1 MNDLRSIL
9 ITGASGF
16 VGSALVALLSQGPR
30 PVIRVLRSAAACPKP
45 RDAIVGDIG
54 AETLWDGLLKDVD
67 CIVHLAAR
75 THVLGEHGTNP
86 LPAYRE
92 INVKGTLRLAQHAA
106 SAGVRRFV
114 FLSSI
119 KVNGEETSDTPFS
132 EENTSQPL
140 DAYGI
145 SKAEAEDAL
154 RRIEAATGLETVI
167 LRPPLVYGPGV
178 KGNFLRLLQLI
189 ERRAPL
195 PLASINNRRSMIGI
209 DNLVDAIITGTESP
223 AAAGKTYLVS
233 DGEDTSTPELIS
245 KLAMAMG
252 VKPNLL
258 PCPVALLRL
267 GATIL
272 GKRAEAMRLTGSM
285 QVNSNRIRKELGWN
299 PRYSLNQGLNST
311 AQWYHQRQ
319 NKCSP

>member
-1 MNDLRSIL
+1 M
-9 ITGASGF
+9 
-16 VGSALVALLSQGPR
+16 
-30 PVIRVLRSAAACPKP
+30 
-45 RDAIVGDIG
+45 
-54 AETLWDGLLKDVD
+54 LKDVD

-75 THVLGEHGTNP
+75 THVLGEHGINQ

-106 SAGVRRFV
+106 AAGVRRFV

-167 LRPPLVYGPGV
+167 LRPPLVYGPRV

-209 DNLVDAIITGTESP
+209 ENLVDAIITGAESP

-252 VKPNLL
+252 LKPNLL
-258 PCPVALLRL
+258 ACPVALLRL

-272 GKRAEAMRLTGSM
+272 GKRAEAMRLTGSL

-319 NKCSP
+319 NKGSS